1 MKKSLTRILIAE
13 DDIFISEHLSQILIK
28 LGFKIYGIVSSY
40 SMALGALDNTNLPD
54 LALLD
59 IRMHNEDQGIKIAEH
74 LRTLKVPFVYITSFS
89 DKKTLEEAIIHQ
101 PMGYVLKPFTPDE
114 IEKMMEKVIGELTPT
129 YLVIKDRGEK
139 KKLHFNKIMYIKSD
153 NNYLEIHTST
163 KMYLERQKLT
173 DMLSILP
180 SDSFVRVH
188 RSYVVN
194 KKFVGGLSNN
204 NLSIDGLEIPISR
217 QYKNCLNSF

>member
-1 MKKSLTRILIAE
+1 MKKSLTKILIAE
-13 DDIFISEHLSQILIK
+13 DDVFISEHLRQILTEI
-28 LGFKIYGIVSSY
+28 GYTIYGIVSSY
-40 SMALGALDNTNLPD
+40 SMALDMLEKSDLPD

-74 LRTLKVPFVYITSFS
+74 LRTLKIPFVYITSFS

-101 PMGYVLKPFTPDE
+101 PMGYLLKPFTPEE
-114 IEKMMEKVIGELTPT
+114 IQKMMKKVMGELMSTF
-129 YLVIKDRGEK
+129 LVIKDRGVK

-153 NNYLEIHTST
+153 NNYLEIHTSS
-163 KMYLERQKLT
+163 KMYVERQKLT
-173 DMLSILP
+173 NLVYILP

-194 KKFVGGLSNN
+194 KKFVEGLGNN
-204 NLSIDGLEIPISR
+204 CLHINGSEIPISR
-217 QYKNCLNSF
+217 QYKNCLTSF